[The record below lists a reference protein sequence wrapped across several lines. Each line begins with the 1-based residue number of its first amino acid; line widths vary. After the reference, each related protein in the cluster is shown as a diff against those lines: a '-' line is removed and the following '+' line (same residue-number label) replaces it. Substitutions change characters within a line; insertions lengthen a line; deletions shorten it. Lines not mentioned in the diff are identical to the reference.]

1 MQLHFLPPFIS
12 DEAAAFA
19 LVGPVK
25 TAIIYNRCAS
35 PPVINFFSTRNKLI
49 HNVNVTEQNE
59 ILNHN
64 QALDCQFNNS

>member
-12 DEAAAFA
+12 DEAAVFA

-25 TAIIYNRCAS
+25 TAIIYNRCGS

-49 HNVNVTEQNE
+49 PNVNVTE
-59 ILNHN
+59 
-64 QALDCQFNNS
+64 